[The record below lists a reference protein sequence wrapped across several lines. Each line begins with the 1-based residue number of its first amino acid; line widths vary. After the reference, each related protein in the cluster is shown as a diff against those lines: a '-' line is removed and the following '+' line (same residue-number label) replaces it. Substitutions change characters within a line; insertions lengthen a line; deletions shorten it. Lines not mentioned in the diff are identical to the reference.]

1 MNAPRVQMNAD
12 TADYVVRRAAE
23 AELGAAFALI
33 PEAAA
38 AGASPQAV
46 FVACR
51 ADAPDMLG
59 AAAFSTLPDDTRC
72 TGVRGD
78 IFVLPSARRRGV
90 GSALLGALTQEAARW
105 DVPHLHG
112 WRAYEAGDET
122 QFLER
127 NGFEPLRSIRHFR
140 VDVATADTVCTAMLQ
155 RWSAQ
160 GRIPGE
166 LELAPLAATHLE
178 EAAELYARHFG
189 LSAANA
195 ENLLRLSVASGARE
209 LSFELRHQKRLLGV
223 IVWKCPPDE
232 LPTVDLWIASPEFRL
247 GWPAM
252 VLLQKSVRRCAE
264 LGFSDVGFHCND
276 DARATLHVARLINAT
291 LVREEWTYTLDVTR
305 PAAT

>member
-1 MNAPRVQMNAD
+1 MQMRAGA
-12 TADYVVRRAAE
+12 ADYVVRRAAE
-23 AELGAAFALI
+23 AELGAALALI

-38 AGASPQAV
+38 AGASPEAV

-51 ADAPDMLG
+51 AQTPDVLG

-78 IFVLPSARRRGV
+78 VFVLPSARRRGV
-90 GSALLGALTQEAARW
+90 GTALLGALTQEAARW

-112 WRAYEAGDET
+112 WRAYQAGGET
-122 QFLER
+122 QFLQR

-140 VDVATADTVCTAMLQ
+140 VDIATADTVCTAMLE
-155 RWSAQ
+155 RWSKQ

-166 LELAPLAATHLE
+166 LALAPLASTHLE
-178 EAAELYARHFG
+178 EASELYARHFG
-189 LSAANA
+189 LSAAHA
-195 ENLLRLSVASGARE
+195 KNLLRLAGASDARA

-264 LGFSDVGFHCND
+264 LGFSEAGFHCND
-276 DARATLHVARLINAT
+276 DARATLHIARLINAT
-291 LVREEWTYTLDVTR
+291 LVREEWTYTLDVAR
-305 PAAT
+305 PVAP